1 MQNMEHNRLSD
12 DELENVNGG
21 TGYAPTSSE
30 AAMIFE
36 GVCPEC
42 YKRSGGT
49 ELGELIERGGA
60 YTCVRCG
67 SISSITV
74 QGQAPSCK
82 ASGIIQ

>member
-1 MQNMEHNRLSD
+1 MQNMEQNRLSD

-21 TGYAPTSSE
+21 TEYEPTSTG

-49 ELGELIERGGA
+49 ELGDLIERNGV
-60 YTCVRCG
+60 YMCTRCG
-67 SISSITV
+67 SFLSISI
-74 QGQAPSCK
+74 
-82 ASGIIQ
+82 